1 MTQLAQAQAM
11 IAAYLEAEAAVLAG
25 KSVRIGGIGLDRYLT
40 LEDLDKIRAGRQ
52 EWERKI
58 ASLQRQGAGVPTF
71 GGARFALADVSNP
84 NRW

>member
-1 MTQLAQAQAM
+1 MTTLAQAQAM
-11 IAAYLEAEAAVLAG
+11 LDSYLQAEAAVLAG

-58 ASLQRQGAGVPTF
+58 ASLQRQRADAPTF
-71 GGARFALADVSNP
+71 GGARFALADVFNP